1 MTSRAVSCDALGS
14 PPMRRQ
20 HRFTLPTLVA
30 IFAALAAPSAARA
43 QPHDAGARHDAGRS
57 AAEEARRAQVVARIN
72 STTIT
77 VGEFEDLLNDAP
89 APIRQTYADPARR
102 REYLD
107 NLVMTFLLADEARRR
122 GLDRDPQVSQTVR
135 RILGQRVEQVAILEA
150 ITPDRITDAE
160 VRQWY
165 DAHLEDYQQPEY
177 RRATVII
184 TPDRAAAQR
193 VIDETRRL
201 RGDLRRVREL
211 VREVSVDEDSK
222 RRDGDFFY
230 FQRTGISSAGDGPR
244 LEAPLADAV
253 FSLAREMDVTPQP
266 VALAD
271 NRFGVAVLTGV
282 RPALRR
288 GLDDVGVVNSIRG
301 FITRERR
308 AQRREELLRELRARI
323 HPEVHED
330 RLDAIHLPAP
340 DLGTLPPFGPAGSTA
355 DAGVNRR

>member
-1 MTSRAVSCDALGS
+1 
-14 PPMRRQ
+14 MR
-20 HRFTLPTLVA
+20 LPHPFSLV
-30 IFAALAAPSAARA
+30 AALALVTAPAVSYA
-43 QPHDAGARHDAGRS
+43 QQPRPVADAGVRRDAGRS
-57 AAEEARRAQVVARIN
+57 AADEARRAQVIARIN
-72 STTIT
+72 SAAIT

-89 APIRQTYADPARR
+89 APIRQTYLDPARR

-177 RRATVII
+177 RRATVVI

-193 VIDETRRL
+193 VIDEARRL

-211 VREVSVDEDSK
+211 VREVSVDEESK

-244 LEAPLADAV
+244 VDPSLADAV
-253 FSLAREMDVTPQP
+253 FNLAREMDVTPAP
-266 VALAD
+266 VELAD
-271 NRFGVAVLTGV
+271 HRFGVAVLTGV

-288 GLDDVGVVNSIRG
+288 SLDDVGVVNSIRG
-301 FITRERR
+301 FLVRDRR
-308 AQRREELLRELRARI
+308 AARREELLRELRTRL

-330 RLDAIHLPAP
+330 RLETIHLPPA
-340 DLGTLPPFGPAGSTA
+340 DLGTLPPFGPAGSTG
-355 DAGVNRR
+355 DAGTAHP

>member
-1 MTSRAVSCDALGS
+1 
-14 PPMRRQ
+14 MRRQ

-340 DLGTLPPFGPAGSTA
+340 DLGALPPFGPAGSTA